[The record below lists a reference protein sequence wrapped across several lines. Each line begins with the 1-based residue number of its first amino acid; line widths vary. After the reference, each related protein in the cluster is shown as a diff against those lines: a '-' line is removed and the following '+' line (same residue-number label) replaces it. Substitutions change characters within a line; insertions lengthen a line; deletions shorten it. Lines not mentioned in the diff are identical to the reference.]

1 MKRPTYEWKYSEVE
15 IQPEDAM
22 AFLKHHRLMPDAI
35 SEAVSACAH
44 LARCKVVEFTAN
56 DHLAG
61 RMFVGS
67 DDGVGVASLDLIPVP
82 EYYRSVP
89 EFEEAI
95 RSAVAEFL
103 APLFENG
110 TRRVTAIVPISRNRT
125 KKALRVAGFEHE
137 GRMKDAVL
145 LHHKPDEPEDAWVMG
160 MTRSRFSEEYGNG
173 AV

>member
-1 MKRPTYEWKYSEVE
+1 MYEWEYSDVE
-15 IQPEDAM
+15 IKPEDAM

-35 SEAVSACAH
+35 SEAVAACAH
-44 LARCKVVEFTAN
+44 LSRCTVVEFTAN
-56 DHLAG
+56 RHLAG
-61 RMFVGS
+61 RMFIGA

-82 EYYRSVP
+82 EYYRSIP
-89 EFEEAI
+89 EFEGALRGAI
-95 RSAVAEFL
+95 REHL
-103 APLFENG
+103 GPLFENG

-160 MTRSRFSEEYGNG
+160 MTRDRYSEEYGDG
-173 AV
+173 TV